1 MNDNAQSQLASPTTT
16 VVDAAGVRR
25 NVSTDDLAARV
36 ADGKF
41 FWLDIC
47 GDGTNVEAS
56 LLSQAGLD
64 DIGVTWALRFGQA
77 GRLTVGRSG
86 VRAVT
91 WLADGSLDLKEIHVW
106 SSRTAIVTVWH
117 GDPHGLADL
126 RNEFSDRVVAFKDR
140 PYQAAAILL
149 QLLLSTVDRAIT
161 SADERIDQLH
171 SVIEKLPNTVDPASL
186 AARMEKL
193 RANWLRFDRYASG
206 VRSALVGI
214 EAIPGIHERAV
225 EELNDYQ
232 ENVEDVE
239 NRLHER
245 FEWAT
250 DIMQD
255 YATALTRQQGE
266 QISRLTIVSVIFLPL
281 TALTG
286 FFGMNF
292 GWMGDALGSL
302 AAFLILGVLLP
313 ATSVVITV
321 LWLRRRGLL

>member
-1 MNDNAQSQLASPTTT
+1 MNDIAQSLSSAPAITVTDASG
-16 VVDAAGVRR
+16 VKRDA
-25 NVSTDDLAARV
+25 STRDLAAKV

-47 GDGTNVEAS
+47 GNGTNVEAS

-64 DIGVTWALRFGQA
+64 DIGITWALRFGQA
-77 GRLTVGRSG
+77 GRLTVGRHG

-91 WLADGSLDLKEIHVW
+91 WLADGSSQLKEVHVW

-117 GDPHGLADL
+117 GDSSGLADL
-126 RNEFSDRVVAFKDR
+126 RTEFSDRVDAFKDR

-149 QLLLSTVDRAIT
+149 QLILGTVDKAIT
-161 SADERIDQLH
+161 SADEHVNLLH
-171 SVIEKLPNTVDPASL
+171 SLVEKSPNTIDPATL
-186 AARMEKL
+186 GARLEKL
-193 RANWLRFDRYASG
+193 RGDWLRFDRYASA

-214 EAIPGIHERAV
+214 EAIPGIHDRAV
-225 EELNDYQ
+225 AELNDYQ

-255 YATALTRQQGE
+255 YSTALTREQGE

-292 GWMGDALGSL
+292 GWMGQALGGP
-302 AAFLILGVLLP
+302 AAFLALGILLP
-313 ATSVVITV
+313 VASVVLTV